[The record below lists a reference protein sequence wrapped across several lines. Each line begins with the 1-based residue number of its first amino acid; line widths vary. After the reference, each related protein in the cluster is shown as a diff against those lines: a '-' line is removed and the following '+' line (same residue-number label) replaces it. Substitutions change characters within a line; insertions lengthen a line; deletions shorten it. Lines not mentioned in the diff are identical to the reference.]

1 MKGFKEFIN
10 LTAQK
15 KCPEGYRF
23 DKKLGVCVPIGH
35 KGYYPYYGYRNGGN
49 GNDTLFGG
57 TDAEIL
63 TGGTGSDSFWFS
75 KNSGNDIIKDYSKAE
90 GDKIVFFRESGDTE
104 NFSISDSN
112 KIKWGSLSI
121 ELEGVSLSSEN
132 DVFVEFIEIA

>member
-49 GNDTLFGG
+49 ANDKQNGNQNGNG
-57 TDAEIL
+57 
-63 TGGTGSDSFWFS
+63 
-75 KNSGNDIIKDYSKAE
+75 SGN
-90 GDKIVFFRESGDTE
+90 GNGNGNGSG
-104 NFSISDSN
+104 NGN
-112 KIKWGSLSI
+112 GGNGGNGNGNGS
-121 ELEGVSLSSEN
+121 
-132 DVFVEFIEIA
+132 

>member
-49 GNDTLFGG
+49 ENDKQNGNQNGNG
-57 TDAEIL
+57 
-63 TGGTGSDSFWFS
+63 
-75 KNSGNDIIKDYSKAE
+75 SGN
-90 GDKIVFFRESGDTE
+90 GNGNGNGNGSG
-104 NFSISDSN
+104 NGN
-112 KIKWGSLSI
+112 GGNGGNGNGNGS
-121 ELEGVSLSSEN
+121 
-132 DVFVEFIEIA
+132 